1 MNTDPREL
9 ISRSRMS
16 WLQIVAVAITV
27 GLNSLDGFDVESIS
41 FAAPGI
47 AKEWHLDNTALGAVL
62 SMELIGMAIGSIFIG
77 NIADRIGRRSTML
90 ACLVVMAI
98 GMIMVTT
105 VSSIESLAVWRVLTG
120 LGIGGM
126 LAAVNAVTAE
136 FSNAKRLNFNVAIMS
151 IGYPLGAILGGMI
164 VAHLLVAHSWKSIFY
179 LGAVYTTLYIPLVL
193 AFVPESVHWLARK
206 QPRGALERINRT
218 LARMGHAAVTALP
231 TLLEDVRKRRVTDL
245 FTPGLAMVT
254 VLVTIAY
261 FFHIMT
267 FYFILKW
274 VPKLVVNMGFTA
286 SSAATVLVWTNIGG
300 ATGGL
305 VLGLLC
311 LRWSLKPLTIAM
323 MVLSTVMVAAF
334 GRSPHNL
341 ESLSLICAGAGFCT
355 NAAIC
360 GMYAIFAQAFP
371 THARAGGTGFAIGVG
386 RGGAVVA
393 PVVAGFLFDRGISV
407 ATVALC
413 MGLGSLVAAGVLTM
427 LKLRSQAEGPT
438 GGEAGSIVDATIAH

>member
-1 MNTDPREL
+1 
-9 ISRSRMS
+9 MS
-16 WLQIVAVAITV
+16 GLQILAVAITV

-47 AKEWHLDNTALGAVL
+47 ANEWHLSNTALGAVL

-77 NIADRIGRRSTML
+77 NVADRIGRRSTML
-90 ACLVVMAI
+90 GCLVLMAF

-105 VSSIESLAVWRVLTG
+105 VSTVETLAVWRVITG

-136 FSNAKRLNFNVAIMS
+136 FSSAKRRNFNVAIMA

-164 VAHLLVAHSWKSIFY
+164 VAHLLIAHSWKSIFY
-179 LGAVYTTLYIPLVL
+179 LGAVYTAIYIPLVL

-206 QPRGALERINRT
+206 QPARALERINRT
-218 LARMGHAAVTALP
+218 LRRMGHNAVAALP
-231 TLLEDVRKRRVTDL
+231 SLVEDVRKRRVTDL
-245 FTPGLAMVT
+245 FTPGLITVT
-254 VLVTIAY
+254 ILVTIAY

-274 VPKLVVNMGFTA
+274 VPKLVVNMGFTP
-286 SSAATVLVWTNIGG
+286 SSASTVLVWTNVGG

-311 LRWSLKPLTIAM
+311 LKWGVKNITIAA
-323 MVLSTVMVAAF
+323 MVLSTIMVAAF
-334 GRSPHNL
+334 GRSPHDL

-386 RGGAVVA
+386 RGGSVIA
-393 PVVAGFLFDRGISV
+393 PIIAGFLFDQGISV
-407 ATVALC
+407 ATVALY
-413 MGLGSLVAAGVLTM
+413 MGLGSLIAACVLVMLRIRPEVEESAGESPESVAGVTT
-427 LKLRSQAEGPT
+427 SP
-438 GGEAGSIVDATIAH
+438 

>member
-1 MNTDPREL
+1 MG
-9 ISRSRMS
+9 
-16 WLQIVAVAITV
+16 WLQIVVIAITV

-47 AKEWHLDNTALGAVL
+47 AGQWHLDNTALGAVL

-77 NIADRIGRRSTML
+77 NVADRIGRRPTML
-90 ACLVVMAI
+90 GCLVLMAV

-105 VSSIESLAVWRVLTG
+105 SSTIESLSAWRVLSG

-126 LAAVNAVTAE
+126 LAAVNATTAE
-136 FSNAKRLNFNVAIMS
+136 FSSVKRRNFNVAIMS

-164 VAHLLVAHSWKSIFY
+164 VAHLLIAHSWRSIFY
-179 LGAVYTTLYIPLVL
+179 LGAAYTAAYIPLVL
-193 AFVPESVHWLARK
+193 AFVPESVQWLARK
-206 QPRGALERINRT
+206 QPAGALERVNRG
-218 LARMGHAAVTALP
+218 LARMGHAAVTVLP
-231 TLLEDVRKRRVTDL
+231 NLAEDLRQRRFTEL
-245 FTPGLAMVT
+245 FTPTLIGVT

-274 VPKLVVNMGFTA
+274 IPDLVSKMGFSP
-286 SSAATVLVWTNIGG
+286 SSASTVLVWTNVGG

-311 LRWSLKPLTIAM
+311 LKWSLKPITITV
-323 MVLSTVMVAAF
+323 MVLSAIMVAWF

-386 RGGAVVA
+386 RGGSVLA
-393 PVVAGFLFDRGISV
+393 PIIAGFLFDQGISV
-407 ATVALC
+407 ATVAMY
-413 MGLGSLVAAGVLTM
+413 MGLGSLIAAGVLTM
-427 LKLRSQAEGPT
+427 LKLRPEEETEGAPAGTVASAPT
-438 GGEAGSIVDATIAH
+438 TL

>member
-1 MNTDPREL
+1 VSTDPRE
-9 ISRSRMS
+9 IIARSRMS
-16 WLQIVAVAITV
+16 RLQILAVAITV

-47 AKEWHLDNTALGAVL
+47 ASEWHLNNTALGAVL

-77 NIADRIGRRSTML
+77 NVADRIGRRSTML
-90 ACLVVMAI
+90 GCLVVMAV
-98 GMIMVTT
+98 GMLMVTT
-105 VSSIESLAVWRVLTG
+105 VSTVETLAVWRVLTG

-136 FSNAKRLNFNVAIMS
+136 FSSAKRRNFNVAIMS

-164 VAHLLVAHSWKSIFY
+164 VAHLLIAHSWKSIFY
-179 LGAVYTTLYIPLVL
+179 LGAAYTAIYIPLVL
-193 AFVPESVHWLARK
+193 AYVPESVHWLARK
-206 QPRGALERINRT
+206 QPSGALERINRA
-218 LARMGHAAVTALP
+218 LERMGHAAVKALP
-231 TLLEDVRKRRVTDL
+231 VLVEDVRKRRVTEL
-245 FTPGLAMVT
+245 FTPGLLSVT
-254 VLVTIAY
+254 ILVTIAY

-274 VPKLVVNMGFTA
+274 VPKLVVNMGFTP
-286 SSAATVLVWTNIGG
+286 SSASTVLVWTNVGG

-311 LRWSLKPLTIAM
+311 LRWSLKPITIVT

-334 GRSPHNL
+334 GRSPHHL
-341 ESLSLICAGAGFCT
+341 GSLSLICAGAGFCT

-386 RGGAVVA
+386 RGGAVLA
-393 PVVAGFLFDRGISV
+393 PIVAGFLFDQGISV
-407 ATVALC
+407 ATVAVY
-413 MGLGSLVAAGVLTM
+413 MGLGSLIAAAVLTM
-427 LKLRSQAEGPT
+427 LKIGPETQESAGET
-438 GGEAGSIVDATIAH
+438 GSVAGATTSP

>member
-1 MNTDPREL
+1 
-9 ISRSRMS
+9 MS
-16 WLQIVAVAITV
+16 GLQILAVAITV

-47 AKEWHLDNTALGAVL
+47 ASEWHLSNTALGAVL
-62 SMELIGMAIGSIFIG
+62 SMELIGMAIGSIFLG
-77 NIADRIGRRSTML
+77 NVADRVGRRSTML
-90 ACLVVMAI
+90 GCLVMMAV

-105 VSSIESLAVWRVLTG
+105 VSSVETLAVWRVLTG

-136 FSNAKRLNFNVAIMS
+136 FSSAKRRNFNVAIMA
-151 IGYPLGAILGGMI
+151 IGYPLGATLGGMI
-164 VAHLLVAHSWKSIFY
+164 VAHLLVAHSWRSIFY

-193 AFVPESVHWLARK
+193 AFVPESVHWLTRK

-218 LARMGHAAVTALP
+218 LERMGHAAVTALP
-231 TLLEDVRKRRVTDL
+231 KIAEGTRQRRVTDL
-245 FTPGLAMVT
+245 FTPGLAMIT

-274 VPKLVVNMGFTA
+274 VPKLVVNMGFTS

-305 VLGLLC
+305 FLGLAC
-311 LRWSLKPLTIAM
+311 LRWRLKPITIVT

-334 GRSPHNL
+334 GRSPHDL

-393 PVVAGFLFDRGISV
+393 PIVAGFLFDQAIPL
-407 ATVALC
+407 ATVALL
-413 MGLGSLVAAGVLTM
+413 MGLGSLIAAVVLM
-427 LKLRSQAEGPT
+427 LLKLHPEAQEST
-438 GGEAGSIVDATIAH
+438 GDTAHSVAGATTAH

>member
-1 MNTDPREL
+1 VSTDPRE
-9 ISRSRMS
+9 IIARSRMS
-16 WLQIVAVAITV
+16 GLQILAIAITV

-47 AKEWHLDNTALGAVL
+47 ASQWHLNNTALGAVL

-77 NIADRIGRRSTML
+77 NVADRIGRRSTML
-90 ACLVVMAI
+90 GCLVVMAI

-105 VSSIESLAVWRVLTG
+105 VSSVETLAIWRVLTG

-136 FSNAKRLNFNVAIMS
+136 FSNAKRRNFNVAIMS

-164 VAHLLVAHSWKSIFY
+164 VAHLLIAHSWKSIFY
-179 LGAVYTTLYIPLVL
+179 LGAVYTALYIPLVL

-206 QPRGALERINRT
+206 QPAGALERINRA
-218 LARMGHAAVTALP
+218 LVRMGHAAVTALP
-231 TLLEDVRKRRVTDL
+231 TLVEGARKRRVTEL
-245 FTPGLAMVT
+245 FTPGLAAVT

-274 VPKLVVNMGFTA
+274 VPKLVVNMGFSP
-286 SSAATVLVWTNIGG
+286 SSASTVLVWTNVGG

-311 LRWSLKPLTIAM
+311 LRWSLKPITIAT
-323 MVLSTVMVAAF
+323 MVLSTIMVAAF
-334 GRSPHNL
+334 GRSPHDL
-341 ESLSLICAGAGFCT
+341 GSLSLICAGAGFCT

-393 PVVAGFLFDRGISV
+393 PIVAGFLFDQGISV
-407 ATVALC
+407 ATVALF
-413 MGLGSLVAAGVLTM
+413 MGFGSLIAAAVLTM
-427 LKLRSQAEGPT
+427 LRIRPETEEPAAAAPGPVAE
-438 GGEAGSIVDATIAH
+438 ATTAS